1 MAFLDR
7 FKPQPKW
14 KHADPGVRVGAVA
27 EIPLDSEHQGV
38 LLEIALDDPD
48 VRVRRAAIGR
58 LSLAADLVRV
68 ARREQDEELRRMA
81 ADRLVAIATAP
92 SADDGEAALALDGLD
107 DQRQLSTVAKESP
120 HDTVRTAA
128 LGRVHDVRALG
139 SIARHAGDPGTAL
152 DAVGRIAD
160 RAELVTVALKTD
172 HKDAGLTAL
181 ERAAS
186 IEEPGADLR
195 QMLETVSGRARNKG
209 VAKQARAM
217 LQAIEQAEAARRAAL
232 DAWQTRVAGLMARA
246 EAASTGPI
254 DGASRQRLDDV
265 EAEWREVGADAT
277 FAVDPDTAARFGGAV
292 DKARTAIAAYEQEQE
307 ARRAAEERR
316 LARLAA
322 ATSLCN
328 RVDDLRGED
337 TAAELERARAE
348 WTDLARVAE
357 HDPAPEQDPEF
368 AALRS
373 RFAAACER
381 AEARHRTRQEIERV
395 HARLDELSSEAAR
408 LAGEQDFDEAAWS
421 AVVQEWDSLQPRADG
436 PDPGVPARYTAAV
449 EQVTRRAEERRAAA
463 ERASRQQVQRLEQLI
478 DRAHKRSTAEDL
490 TLREAERLA
499 RDLRAAIDALPP
511 AIRDDRERHAILERL
526 REAQTTFAPRL
537 HDLRE
542 MEEWKRFA
550 NAAVQE
556 ELIAKTEALRVKY
569 GFDLAPAAPAPQ
581 TAEPAASEPAGPAG
595 PAPAGPELK
604 PDDLE
609 KLARELHEIQER
621 WKTVA
626 EAPRAQAQAL
636 WHRYRQAAD
645 PMQSRVREFFVHRNE
660 ERRGNLERKL
670 ALIERAEALADSTDW
685 IKTAEELKKLQVE
698 WQQIGP
704 VPRQES
710 RGTWKRFREACDKFF
725 TRRNA
730 DLAVRKEAW
739 AANLARK
746 EAMCKRAEE
755 LAASTEWDKAAAE
768 IRRLQAEW
776 KTVGPVRRNK
786 SEAIWQRFRA
796 ASDLFFE
803 RYKRRDEIDVQS
815 KQADREALVSELE
828 SLAPSADAPDARPA
842 PPGGGEGLLER
853 VRSLRSRWNLTTPV
867 VRHGADPLSGRFVAA
882 LERVM
887 AAYPDAFA
895 GTELDIEANRQ
906 KMERLCARVEALTAE
921 QAAAPAS
928 GSQALAAMLR
938 EALAANTIGGR
949 AGEESKWRAM
959 AEDVRQAQAAWNR
972 LGPVPGEVGRAL
984 TERFHRGCNRFQEQ
998 YRRKV
1003 AAQQPSR
1010 GKPVGT
1016 R

>member
-14 KHADPGVRVGAVA
+14 KHADPGVRAGAVA

-81 ADRLVAIATAP
+81 ADRLVAIATAH
-92 SADDGEAALALDGLD
+92 STDDGEAALALDGLD

-152 DAVGRIAD
+152 EAVSRIAD
-160 RAELVTVALKTD
+160 RAELVTVAIKTD

-195 QMLETVSGRARNKG
+195 QMLETVSGRARNKA

-217 LQAIEQAEAARRAAL
+217 LQGIEQAEAARRAAL
-232 DAWQTRVAGLMARA
+232 EAWQQRMAGLMARA

-254 DGASRQRLDDV
+254 DEASRQRLDDL
-265 EAEWREVGADAT
+265 EAEWRDAGAEAT
-277 FAVDPDTAARFGGAV
+277 FAIDPDTAARFAQSVQRARSAV
-292 DKARTAIAAYEQEQE
+292 DSYEQEQA
-307 ARRAAEERR
+307 ARREAEERR

-337 TAAELERARAE
+337 IAAELERARAE
-348 WTDLARVAE
+348 WTDLSQGADTDRG
-357 HDPAPEQDPEF
+357 PGQDPEF

-373 RFAAACER
+373 RFEAACGR
-381 AEARHRTRQEIERV
+381 AEARHRNRQELERV

-408 LAGEQDFDEAAWS
+408 LASEQDFDEAAWS
-421 AVVQEWDSLQPRADG
+421 AVVGEWDSLQPRADG
-436 PDPGVPARYTAAV
+436 LDPGVPARYTAAV

-490 TLREAERLA
+490 TLREAERIA
-499 RDLRAAIDALPP
+499 RDLRAAIEALPP
-511 AIRDDRERHAILERL
+511 AIREERERHAILERL
-526 REAQTTFAPRL
+526 REAQTTFAPRV

-569 GFDLAPAAPAPQ
+569 GFDLAPAAPAAP
-581 TAEPAASEPAGPAG
+581 TGEPAGSEPAATPG

-609 KLARELHEIQER
+609 KLARDLHEIQER

-710 RGTWKRFREACDKFF
+710 RATWKRFREACDKFF

-739 AANLARK
+739 TANLARK

-828 SLAPSADAPDARPA
+828 SLAPSPDAPDARPA
-842 PPGGGEGLLER
+842 PPGGAEGLLER

-984 TERFHRGCNRFQEQ
+984 TERFHRACNRFQEQ

-1003 AAQQPSR
+1003 TAQQPSR